1 MINKRLADTDSHKE
15 LSTAEKKSETKVQNT
30 HLAFSAFINPFGV
43 EGGLVSLA
51 SGRKVQED
59 VADDLLSVERKGKE
73 LFESFRNAVFQ
84 NPVIPKPEENG
95 WQRNSVH
102 ELEVQWYKDDFIPD
116 ELTKIVADDIDS
128 KPEDEEEGD
137 EENYDSD
144 FLVVTSEEEDF
155 VTDDEHI

>member
-1 MINKRLADTDSHKE
+1 MPPCNQ
-15 LSTAEKKSETKVQNT
+15 V
-30 HLAFSAFINPFGV
+30 
-43 EGGLVSLA
+43 
-51 SGRKVQED
+51 
-59 VADDLLSVERKGKE
+59 LLLHIQRANFQT
-73 LFESFRNAVFQ
+73 LIWRNAVFQ

-116 ELTKIVADDIDS
+116 ELTKIVADDIGS

-144 FLVVTSEEEDF
+144 FLVDTSEDEEDV
-155 VTDDEHI
+155 VTDDGHIY